1 MIDSFSNVY
10 MHYQNHSTLHNGRE
24 EETGKIVGTTKK
36 NCGDLGEMMKER
48 AMLMEEI
55 CRMLSKLP
63 LGKLRLVCLM
73 LTRAA

>member
-1 MIDSFSNVY
+1 
-10 MHYQNHSTLHNGRE
+10 MHYPNHSTLHNGRK

-55 CRMLSKLP
+55 CKMLEKLP
-63 LGKLRLVCLM
+63 IERLRRVYLAIAKM
-73 LTRAA
+73 A

>member
-1 MIDSFSNVY
+1 M
-10 MHYQNHSTLHNGRE
+10 E
-24 EETGKIVGTTKK
+24 
-36 NCGDLGEMMKER
+36 EMMKER

-63 LGKLRLVCLM
+63 IGKLRLVCLM

>member
-1 MIDSFSNVY
+1 
-10 MHYQNHSTLHNGRE
+10 MHYLHHSTLHNRRE
-24 EETGKIVGTTKK
+24 EAAGKIVGKTKK

>member
-1 MIDSFSNVY
+1 MK
-10 MHYQNHSTLHNGRE
+10 E
-24 EETGKIVGTTKK
+24 AAGKIVGTIKK

-63 LGKLRLVCLM
+63 LGTLRLVCLM

>member
-1 MIDSFSNVY
+1 
-10 MHYQNHSTLHNGRE
+10 MHCLHHSTLHNE
-24 EETGKIVGTTKK
+24 MKEAAGKIVGTTKK
-36 NCGDLGEMMKER
+36 KCGDLGEMMKER

-63 LGKLRLVCLM
+63 IGTLRLVCLM

>member
-1 MIDSFSNVY
+1 
-10 MHYQNHSTLHNGRE
+10 
-24 EETGKIVGTTKK
+24 
-36 NCGDLGEMMKER
+36 MMKER

-63 LGKLRLVCLM
+63 IERLRLVCLM